1 MTTSVTQLLVIPND
15 ALTPMGKV
23 VGADATATT
32 YVLECRKD
40 DDECGRTRETITLGP
55 WAEKALA
62 TGAAK
67 TGDLDIW
74 ISDKLEDGTPWTFS
88 QHCEMS
94 RSVAQKCTVSQGPVK
109 DSKEYKTEDFPPR
122 TYTDA
127 SDLGEIY
134 GPTYT
139 YAQVT
144 LTAGL
149 EKLTAATATGIS
161 AEETE
166 STASQSGTS
175 TATADAPGETNGTG
189 RSLLS
194 PLAATCAGVLAVIAL
209 WG

>member
-15 ALTPMGKV
+15 ALTLMGKV

-40 DDECGRTRETITLGP
+40 DDECSRMRQTITLGP

-67 TGDLDIW
+67 TGDLDVW

-109 DSKEYKTEDFPPR
+109 DSKEYKTEDFPPQ
-122 TYTDA
+122 THTDV
-127 SDLGEIY
+127 SGLREVY
-134 GPTYT
+134 GPTYA

-149 EKLTAATATGIS
+149 EKLAAVAATGSS
-161 AEETE
+161 AEATE

-175 TATADAPGETNGTG
+175 TATADAHDETNGTG
-189 RSLLS
+189 RSLLN
-194 PLAATCAGVLAVIAL
+194 PLAATCAGILVVLVL
-209 WG
+209 WC

>member
-1 MTTSVTQLLVIPND
+1 MATSVTQLLVIPND
-15 ALTPMGKV
+15 ALTLMGKV

-40 DDECGRTRETITLGP
+40 DDDCSRMKQTITLGP

-67 TGDLDIW
+67 TGDLDVW

-109 DSKEYKTEDFPPR
+109 DSKEYKTEDFPPQ
-122 TYTDA
+122 THTDA
-127 SDLGEIY
+127 SGLREVY
-134 GPTYT
+134 GPTYA
-139 YAQVT
+139 YAEVT

-149 EKLTAATATGIS
+149 EKLAAATATGSS

-166 STASQSGTS
+166 STSGQSETS
-175 TATADAPGETNGTG
+175 TATADAPGETNGAE

-194 PLAATCAGVLAVIAL
+194 PLAAACAGALAVMAL

>member
-15 ALTPMGKV
+15 ALTLMGKV

-40 DDECGRTRETITLGP
+40 DDECGRMKQTVTLGP

-67 TGDLDIW
+67 TGDLDVW

-109 DSKEYKTEDFPPR
+109 DSKEYKTEDFPPQ
-122 TYTDA
+122 THTDA
-127 SDLGEIY
+127 SGLREVY
-134 GPTYT
+134 GPTYV

-149 EKLTAATATGIS
+149 EKLASATATGSS

-175 TATADAPGETNGTG
+175 TATVDASDETNGAE

-194 PLAATCAGVLAVIAL
+194 PLAAACAGALAVIAL